1 MVIFHSYVSLP
12 EGTQTCHMPSWFRFQ
27 MPSSLGPPVV
37 LDHSWT
43 PLRCHNLCGGRWGIW
58 LAASCTC
65 WCHGKA
71 LPHSK
76 LYIYMY
82 ILYTYNKVYRSI
94 ILYQVGLIMFG
105 DLGGGQVV
113 DALWMRCSA
122 WDGVIWI
129 SSWVGQKE
137 ILRWLT
143 QEAAERGDHLT
154 VIVPTNNGMGWHGE
168 DPVPSEYLRMPR
180 RSSQG
185 PTMPHWPR
193 IHKKSNRPPDVWWC
207 WPWYTMVY
215 PSS

>member
-1 MVIFHSYVSLP
+1 MLVYQRVPKLVICQVGSDFRCLRRWALLWFWTIP
-12 EGTQTCHMPSWFRFQ
+12 GRPWGATTC
-27 MPSSLGPPVV
+27 VV
-37 LDHSWT
+37 DGGGSDW
-43 PLRCHNLCGGRWGIW
+43 PLLVPAGAMAKHCHT
-58 LAASCTC
+58 AS
-65 WCHGKA
+65 
-71 LPHSK
+71 
-76 LYIYMY
+76 YIYMY